1 MISKVRQNQLFP
13 VNQKQMYKDLNGETH
28 GDTITPNSENG
39 IKFWSDI
46 WSIRKE
52 HNQYAEWLKNCRKQ
66 LKNVNSMQKVEISQ
80 EIAKMQCRKMPNW
93 KAPGKNDVQ
102 GYWLKNHCN
111 QV

>member
-1 MISKVRQNQLFP
+1 
-13 VNQKQMYKDLNGETH
+13 
-28 GDTITPNSENG
+28 
-39 IKFWSDI
+39 
-46 WSIRKE
+46 
-52 HNQYAEWLKNCRKQ
+52 
-66 LKNVNSMQKVEISQ
+66 MQKVEISQ